1 MKSPIESKD
10 KGSIGNDEIQITQ
23 KKKHK
28 LPKKKKKWGGGWNVK
43 PNW

>member
-28 LPKKKKKWGGGWNVK
+28 LPKKKKMGGRVECK
-43 PNW
+43 T

>member
-28 LPKKKKKWGGGWNVK
+28 LPKKKKNGGEGGM
-43 PNW
+43 